1 MINLFT
7 IVMLF
12 FTQLNNTESAQP
24 IAILTF
30 VEGEVKIYRTRG
42 KEIFKAELESAIF
55 SEDSIITGENSEVTI
70 FYNNGKIVSLGPK
83 TGMKISMPIDTT
95 QRGGEDQEGGG
106 VTPSVISTLFAFSA
120 AGERTG
126 VKILVRGDEDS
137 LALKVIE
144 PGNTAL
150 ITNKPDFIWH
160 KFQNAQKY
168 SIVVQ
173 KMGNIIWQKTSTDTF
188 LKYPEDVP
196 ELAPGSYLLKIFAL
210 KGNDTLNS
218 AERFFKIL
226 KPEVVSNIITALNNI
241 KTQNPDSFTLNY
253 LSARIYEENGLILD
267 AIRAYEESLKLKP
280 NEPLIL
286 KSLSLL
292 YNKYGLVEIGNR
304 YLDRYE
310 ELTGKEK

>member
-1 MINLFT
+1 MINLP
-7 IVMLF
+7 IIIWII
-12 FTQLNNTESAQP
+12 FTQLNSGDTLQP
-24 IAILTF
+24 VAIVTAI
-30 VEGEVKIYRTRG
+30 EGDVKIHKGEG
-42 KEIFKAELESAIF
+42 KEVCKAELESAIF
-55 SEDSIITGENSEVTI
+55 IGDSLATGENSEITI
-70 FYNNGKIVSLGPK
+70 FYNNGKITSLGPK
-83 TGMKISMPIDTT
+83 TGMKISMPRDTT
-95 QRGGEDQEGGG
+95 HRGDEDQEGGE
-106 VTPSVISTLFAFSA
+106 VAPSVISSLFAFSA
-120 AGERTG
+120 TGERTG

-188 LKYPEDVP
+188 LKYPEDAP
-196 ELAPGSYLLKIFAL
+196 ELGPGSYLLKIFAL
-210 KGNDTLNS
+210 KANDTLS
-218 AERFFKIL
+218 STERFFKIL

-253 LSARIYEENGLILD
+253 LSARICEENGLILD

>member
-1 MINLFT
+1 
-7 IVMLF
+7 
-12 FTQLNNTESAQP
+12 
-24 IAILTF
+24 
-30 VEGEVKIYRTRG
+30 
-42 KEIFKAELESAIF
+42 
-55 SEDSIITGENSEVTI
+55 
-70 FYNNGKIVSLGPK
+70 
-83 TGMKISMPIDTT
+83 
-95 QRGGEDQEGGG
+95 
-106 VTPSVISTLFAFSA
+106 
-120 AGERTG
+120 
-126 VKILVRGDEDS
+126 KILVRGEEDS
-137 LALKVIE
+137 LALRVIE

-292 YNKYGLVEIGNR
+292 YNKYGLVETGNR

>member
-1 MINLFT
+1 
-7 IVMLF
+7 
-12 FTQLNNTESAQP
+12 
-24 IAILTF
+24 
-30 VEGEVKIYRTRG
+30 
-42 KEIFKAELESAIF
+42 
-55 SEDSIITGENSEVTI
+55 
-70 FYNNGKIVSLGPK
+70 
-83 TGMKISMPIDTT
+83 
-95 QRGGEDQEGGG
+95 
-106 VTPSVISTLFAFSA
+106 
-120 AGERTG
+120 
-126 VKILVRGDEDS
+126 
-137 LALKVIE
+137 
-144 PGNTAL
+144 
-150 ITNKPDFIWH
+150 
-160 KFQNAQKY
+160 
-168 SIVVQ
+168 
-173 KMGNIIWQKTSTDTF
+173 
-188 LKYPEDVP
+188 
-196 ELAPGSYLLKIFAL
+196 L